1 MFSQLQTALIPDMAM
16 IAGCPHILHLISS
29 FAIKMLR
36 DNAANPS
43 SHLPR
48 EMTSLH
54 VFLIIF
60 VRVQFPKIQVLVK
73 LLQMGLHA
81 KELLNGQMSPAQL
94 MDQAMGNSLN

>member
-1 MFSQLQTALIPDMAM
+1 MAM

-60 VRVQFPKIQVLVK
+60 VYSLIPKNSGACQT
-73 LLQMGLHA
+73 A
-81 KELLNGQMSPAQL
+81 PNGFARQGAAQRTNEPSTV
-94 MDQAMGNSLN
+94 DGPGK